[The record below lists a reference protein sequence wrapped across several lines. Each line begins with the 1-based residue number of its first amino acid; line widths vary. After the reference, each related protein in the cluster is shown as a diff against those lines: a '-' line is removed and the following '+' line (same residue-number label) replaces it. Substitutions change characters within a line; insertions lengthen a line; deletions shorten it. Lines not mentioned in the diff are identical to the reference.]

1 VPDAKYLAIDPG
13 KTTGWAT
20 FAADGS
26 GITMGQADIY
36 GLFELLA
43 ECPADVYITEDYRL
57 YPWKSKEQNWSQ
69 LDTVRIIGMIQYH
82 CYLFKKQ
89 LILQGANIK
98 SIGYMWA
105 GIEQAKS
112 HSKSHERDAYVHGVY
127 YLQNQGI
134 RKPQQGMGK

>member
-1 VPDAKYLAIDPG
+1 VPDEKYLAIDPG
-13 KTTGWAT
+13 KTSGWAT
-20 FAADGS
+20 FRADGT
-26 GITMGQADIY
+26 GITMGQCDIF
-36 GLFELLA
+36 GLFDLLA
-43 ECPADVYITEDYRL
+43 KTSASIIITEDYRL
-57 YPWKSKEQNWSQ
+57 FPWKSKEQSWSQ

-82 CYLFKKQ
+82 CYLNKLQ
-89 LILQGANIK
+89 LILQGSNIK

-105 GIEQAKS
+105 GIEKAKS